1 MSSGTAAWLARAAPA
16 LAWVTYLPVGLNYA
30 AWLATVVGCALLL
43 SRQRRGGE
51 VWQQPTA
58 LAAVLLL
65 AWLAV
70 SALWSPAPPSHIAS
84 HLGLYALL
92 LGLPLMSTALPP
104 ALARATLRQFCL
116 ASSMVA
122 LLFVLASAGML
133 PPSLLWHTTVDAEGN
148 QRIANS
154 LLLALGAA
162 LALWHAQQAGRPA
175 AQLGWLAL
183 AALIVLGLALQDRRT
198 GIVALPLALLA
209 WALAAQT
216 GWWRRGAVVLGL
228 AACTLLAWQAS
239 DNVRARF
246 AEGLAELRQYEAVDT
261 LNTSWGQ
268 RLRMVEITASMI
280 GERPLAGHGLGSWE
294 WHWER
299 RTKQGT
305 QLHSQRTPHNEY
317 LLLAHQAGL
326 PAVLLLLWLVVA
338 ACCQA
343 LRAGSLGMPA
353 LMLWTA
359 WAGAAS
365 FNTVLRDGK
374 FALPLLLLAAWCV
387 AAQQPVAGRY
397 AAATAS

>member
-1 MSSGTAAWLARAAPA
+1 VSAGTAAWLARAAPA

-30 AWLATVVGCALLL
+30 AWLATVVACALLL
-43 SRQRRGGE
+43 RRQRRGAE
-51 VWQQPTA
+51 VWRQPTA
-58 LAAVLLL
+58 LATVLLL
-65 AWLAV
+65 AWLAA

-84 HLGLYALL
+84 HLGLYAQL

-116 ASSMVA
+116 ASSLVA
-122 LLFVLASAGML
+122 LLFVLASAGRL

-162 LALWHAQQAGRPA
+162 LTLWHAQQAGRPA
-175 AQLGWLAL
+175 SRLGWLAL
-183 AALIVLGLALQDRRT
+183 TALIVLGLSLQDRRS
-198 GIVALPLALLA
+198 GLVALPLALLA
-209 WALAAQT
+209 WALAAQKD
-216 GWWRRGAVVLGL
+216 WWRRGAVVLGL

-246 AEGLAELRQYEAVDT
+246 AEGLAELRQYEPVDT

-280 GERPLAGHGLGSWE
+280 GERPLAGHGLASWE
-294 WHWER
+294 WHWEQ
-299 RTKQGT
+299 RTTQGT
-305 QLHSQRTPHNEY
+305 QLHSHRTPHNEY

-343 LRAGSLGMPA
+343 RRAGSLGMPS

-365 FNTVLRDGK
+365 FNTLLRDGK
-374 FALPLLLLAAWCV
+374 FALPLLLLAAWCA
-387 AAQQPVAGRY
+387 AAQRP
-397 AAATAS
+397 AAVPS